1 MVCRLLNSRYEPRRM
16 IRAIGLPLKLQEGLQ
31 TCVEQIMSA
40 HNIIDL
46 SHAHGR
52 ALGLSTGFGMVN
64 AITRKHFNLLGEIFQ
79 RAFDHRLVMLKESA
93 SILPNNVS
101 R

>member
-1 MVCRLLNSRYEPRRM
+1 VVCRLLNSRYDPRRM
-16 IRAIGLPLKLQEGLQ
+16 IRAIGLPLQLQEGLQ
-31 TCVEQIMSA
+31 TCVEQIVSA
-40 HNIIDL
+40 QDLIEL

-64 AITRKHFNLLGEIFQ
+64 AITHTHFNLLGEIYQ
-79 RAFDHRLVMLKESA
+79 RAFDDRLIMLKRSA
-93 SILPNNVS
+93 FILSNNVF